1 MKWFLQCIRN
11 YVNFSGR
18 ARRTEFWYF
27 ILFSILL
34 MIVAMVLD
42 AICFGHPYK
51 LFYSLVALFLFLPQ
65 LAVSARRLHDTGR
78 SAKRL
83 LWNYLALLVWIIALV
98 ISGLSTLTG
107 ETAAAIGFFV
117 VLCIGGLGFLVW
129 EIFFLVWFCLPG
141 TPGANKYGPDPK
153 QDENALPGRPGG
165 PAAPGRS
172 GEPAVSGRPGETGIN
187 PKSEIR
193 RKVEGS
199 EKAVTPERAVTLE
212 RPAASEKATASEK
225 AVTPERAVALEKAE
239 TAEKSSLASE
249 KARTLEKV
257 RRIRKIRTSGAS
269 GESESSGESEAPGSI
284 SRPGPG
290 GN

>member
-78 SAKRL
+78 SAKWL

-107 ETAAAIGFFV
+107 ETAAAVGFLV
-117 VLCIGGLGFLVW
+117 VLCVGGLGFLVW

-153 QDENALPGRPGG
+153 QDENAQSGIPGG
-165 PAAPGRS
+165 PAAAGRFGGPVAPGS
-172 GEPAVSGRPGETGIN
+172 FGETGMN
-187 PKSEIR
+187 PKSEISSEIR
-193 RKVEGS
+193 RKVEAP
-199 EKAVTPERAVTLE
+199 EKAA
-212 RPAASEKATASEK
+212 
-225 AVTPERAVALEKAE
+225 
-239 TAEKSSLASE
+239 ASE

-257 RRIRKIRTSGAS
+257 RKIRKIRKGGAS
-269 GESESSGESEAPGSI
+269 GESESSGEPEPPGSM
-284 SRPGPG
+284 SRPGSG

>member
-78 SAKRL
+78 SAKWL

-98 ISGLSTLTG
+98 ISGMSTLTG
-107 ETAAAIGFFV
+107 ETAAAVGFLV
-117 VLCIGGLGFLVW
+117 VLCVGGLGFLVW

-153 QDENALPGRPGG
+153 QDENAQSGIPGG
-165 PAAPGRS
+165 PAAPGRFGGPVAPGS
-172 GEPAVSGRPGETGIN
+172 FGETGMN
-187 PKSEIR
+187 PKSEISSEIR
-193 RKVEGS
+193 RKVEAPEKAAAP
-199 EKAVTPERAVTLE
+199 EKAVMPEKAATPEK
-212 RPAASEKATASEK
+212 AA
-225 AVTPERAVALEKAE
+225 
-239 TAEKSSLASE
+239 ASE

-257 RRIRKIRTSGAS
+257 RKIRKIRKGGAS
-269 GESESSGESEAPGSI
+269 GESESSGEPEPPGSM
-284 SRPGPG
+284 SRPGSG